1 MCTSDF
7 TGEVPRSKGLKI
19 VTKFVSSAKN
29 FLAACPWSLR
39 EDGSVDH
46 SRSGVMMHSQGW
58 HPDQLFDQQ
67 YKCSLMHPGLS
78 LTCNDKYSAGAGAMQ
93 CQVPQQAGGRCRG
106 LTVGQTI
113 DHQGQPSTTNNHSR
127 GYKRLDL
134 KEINHEEQP

>member
-1 MCTSDF
+1 MCISNF

-19 VTKFVSSAKN
+19 LTKFVSSAKKKHEQLQSTR

-67 YKCSLMHPGLS
+67 Y
-78 LTCNDKYSAGAGAMQ
+78 
-93 CQVPQQAGGRCRG
+93 
-106 LTVGQTI
+106 
-113 DHQGQPSTTNNHSR
+113 
-127 GYKRLDL
+127 
-134 KEINHEEQP
+134 